1 MLSCL
6 NRLRPSALWRAAVS
20 RAAVLPAAQAAA
32 QAAGTTALADAA
44 DTVIASPPAGAGTS
58 SAAATEPPDLGRTCG
73 WFDSSLDLR
82 QGLAVRELAEPD
94 WTVMAL
100 WFGPAALRQASRP
113 YQRGAAL

>member
-6 NRLRPSALWRAAVS
+6 NRLRPSFLWRVAMS
-20 RAAVLPAAQAAA
+20 RAALLLAARS
-32 QAAGTTALADAA
+32 AGRSALAEAA
-44 DTVIASPPAGAGTS
+44 DTVIASPPADAGAP
-58 SAAATEPPDLGRTCG
+58 SAAAPVPPDSGSACG

>member
-1 MLSCL
+1 MLTCL
-6 NRLRPSALWRAAVS
+6 NRLRPSALWRAALS
-20 RAAVLPAAQAAA
+20 RAALLPAA